1 MNDLFELYYAF
12 IEHISMLKLDNSNN
26 IFVSSVSNAIEL
38 LDLLNKINENKTECN
53 SENEEFFINKMNNIF
68 KTIKEKKKKSIT
80 DISSFPYFLKCL
92 KIKSEDLSKFLNIY
106 NLKEFNINLFEI
118 GDYLQKNNEDD
129 YNVFYNHFLLLYV
142 EICNH
147 LYDEE
152 NMLEDTKYHY
162 NIILDK
168 FTEDSFNNDN
178 ISENII
184 ELILLIVNHIFK
196 ENLTNRKFQ
205 QILELLNDGNL
216 ASIIDKILK
225 INMSEEDIEESN
237 SEIKKLSK
245 SEIIEKINFYMN
257 KFNNINIMQ
266 LIQNLDLKN
275 IMNGDISSL
284 MSLFSSTDILNNIPE
299 IMENFSPDMLENLPF
314 DASELLQGFTKND

>member
-12 IEHISMLKLDNSNN
+12 IEHISMLKLDNSNT
-26 IFVSSVSNAIEL
+26 IFVSSISNAIEL
-38 LDLLNKINENKTECN
+38 LNSLNKINENKTDCN

-68 KTIKEKKKKSIT
+68 KTIKEKKNKSIT

-92 KIKSEDLSKFLNIY
+92 KIKSEDLSIFLNIY
-106 NLKEFNINLFEI
+106 NLEEFNINLFEI

-129 YNVFYNHFLLLYV
+129 YNVFYNHFLLLYI
-142 EICNH
+142 EICND
-147 LYDEE
+147 LYEEE
-152 NMLEDTKYHY
+152 NMVEDTKYHY

-184 ELILLIVNHIFK
+184 ELILLIVNNIFK
-196 ENLTNRKFQ
+196 ENLTNKKFQ
-205 QILELLNDGNL
+205 QIVELLNDGNL
-216 ASIIDKILK
+216 VSIIDKILK

-237 SEIKKLSK
+237 LEIKKLSK
-245 SEIIEKINFYMN
+245 SDIIEKINFYMN
-257 KFNNINIMQ
+257 KFNNINVMQ

-275 IMNGDISSL
+275 IMSGDISSL
-284 MSLFSSTDILNNIPE
+284 MSLFSSTDILNNIPD
-299 IMENFSPDMLENLPF
+299 IMEHFPQDMLENLPF
-314 DASELLQGFTKND
+314 DASELLQGFSKNN